1 MHELNIP
8 AKTER
13 LYEAQAFAENLM
25 EEAGFSPRMK
35 NSISLVIEE
44 IFVNIAAHA
53 YSPAEGDVLIRLGLE
68 DKNSVVL
75 EFEDKGKP
83 YNPLEEES
91 PDVGMPAEQRD
102 IGGLGIFL
110 YRSIMDEVEYK
121 YENGK
126 NILTLK
132 KREER

>member
-1 MHELNIP
+1 MHELTIP

-25 EEAGFSPRMK
+25 DEAGFSPRMK
-35 NSISLVIEE
+35 NSIALVIEE

-53 YSPAEGDVLIRLGLE
+53 YEPEEGDVKIRIELE
-68 DKNSVVL
+68 GKKSIKL
-75 EFEDKGKP
+75 EFEDEGKP
-83 YNPLEEES
+83 YDPLEKES
-91 PDVGMPAEQRD
+91 PDVGMTAEQRD

-126 NILTLK
+126 NILTLR